1 MAPIRIKNNS
11 SSSSSS
17 SNSSTTQTLIS
28 SSSSPSQDTAQ
39 ILVRETLR
47 ISANLASST
56 SSSSSPPKTPPEV
69 AKFGLVDGD
78 FLDSS
83 LRVICCEQIDGRHWK
98 YLAAAQS
105 TSNKPTNLNLNLNLN
120 NNNKVSSSSSSSPSS
135 SIRCVSLQS
144 PQAPID
150 EFMSFIRSYVVP
162 EGFPDSVT
170 PSYVPYM
177 KWRALKHFFG
187 GAMGVFTTQALLS
200 SVGMSRDKATSG
212 AVAINWILKDGAGR
226 VGKMLFARQG
236 KKFDYDLKQLRFSG
250 DLLMELGAGVELAT
264 ALVPHLFLPLACAAN
279 VAKNVAAVTSTSTRT
294 PIYKAFAKGENI
306 GDVTAKGECVG
317 NIADL
322 VKSVVLRTLNRAR
335 FTVAVES
342 FLETGNV
349 PSLQEG
355 NMKENIFNVPWS
367 KNRPIVLGSRF
378 KDAFQEPRSFLTIEP
393 LFNNEKYIV
402 TYNPLKGNIYALL
415 KDQANSDDILKAAFH
430 AHVLLHFI
438 RSSDKNHT
446 SLRKQDRSE
455 LLDFIGSLS
464 AHRALPT
471 AVDLEEH
478 IAESCKVV
486 SSSYGIFKKKASEQG
501 WMMSD
506 SLLNPGRARLY

>member
-1 MAPIRIKNNS
+1 
-11 SSSSSS
+11 
-17 SNSSTTQTLIS
+17 
-28 SSSSPSQDTAQ
+28 
-39 ILVRETLR
+39 
-47 ISANLASST
+47 
-56 SSSSSPPKTPPEV
+56 
-69 AKFGLVDGD
+69 
-78 FLDSS
+78 
-83 LRVICCEQIDGRHWK
+83 
-98 YLAAAQS
+98 
-105 TSNKPTNLNLNLNLN
+105 
-120 NNNKVSSSSSSSPSS
+120 
-135 SIRCVSLQS
+135 
-144 PQAPID
+144 
-150 EFMSFIRSYVVP
+150 MSFIRSYVVP

-200 SVGMSRDKATSG
+200 SVGISRDRATSG

-317 NIADL
+317 NVADL
-322 VKSVVLRTLNRAR
+322 LGTGLSIMISKKNPSLVSTFTLLSCGYILSSYKEVKSVVLRTLNRAR

-378 KDAFQEPRSFLTIEP
+378 KDAFQEPGSFLTIEP
-393 LFNNEKYIV
+393 LFNNERYIV

-455 LLDFIGSLS
+455 FLDFIGSLS

-471 AVDLEEH
+471 TVDLEAN

>member
-1 MAPIRIKNNS
+1 MAPIRIKQQQIQE
-11 SSSSSS
+11 
-17 SNSSTTQTLIS
+17 TIATAVT
-28 SSSSPSQDTAQ
+28 SQDTAQ
-39 ILVRETLR
+39 LLVRETLR
-47 ISANLASST
+47 ISANLASS
-56 SSSSSPPKTPPEV
+56 PLAPVNKYG
-69 AKFGLVDGD
+69 GLVEEEYVN
-78 FLDSS
+78 SS
-83 LRVICCEQIDGRHWK
+83 LRVICREEIDGRRWQYVTDK
-98 YLAAAQS
+98 DTAAGKFRKGSVRA
-105 TSNKPTNLNLNLNLN
+105 
-120 NNNKVSSSSSSSPSS
+120 
-135 SIRCVSLQS
+135 VSLQTPLS
-144 PQAPID
+144 PAD

-200 SVGMSRDKATSG
+200 SVGMSRDRATSG

-322 VKSVVLRTLNRAR
+322 LGTGLSIMISKKNPSLVTTFTLLSCGYVLSSYKEVKSVVLRTLNRAR
-335 FTVAVES
+335 FSCAVDS
-342 FLETGNV
+342 FLETGYV

-355 NMKENIFNVPWS
+355 NMNERIFNLPWS
-367 KNRPIVLGSRF
+367 KNRQIVLGSRF
-378 KDAFQEPRSFLTIEP
+378 KDAFQDPGSYLSVEP
-393 LFNNEKYIV
+393 LFSNERYIV
-402 TYNPLKGNIYALL
+402 TYNPLKDNIYALL
-415 KDQANSDDILKAAFH
+415 KDQAESDDILKAAFH
-430 AHVLLHFI
+430 AHVLLHSI
-438 RSSDKNHT
+438 NSSDKGVNSGVDDYT
-446 SLRKQDRSE
+446 
-455 LLDFIGSLS
+455 GSLS
-464 AHRALPT
+464 THTSSPST
-471 AVDLEEH
+471 IDLEEH
-478 IAESCKVV
+478 IAKSCKTV
-486 SSSYGIFKKKASEQG
+486 SSTYGLFKKKASEQG